1 VARAAAEVA
10 AHIGV
15 SRAQAPREVVARLV
29 AYFRSFVDSD
39 EFPTDRDDVYLAL
52 ALSKKGVCRHRAFAF
67 LVTALG
73 LGLPVRMIANEAHA
87 WVEVNDGSLWRRID
101 LGGAG
106 RALDASLAG
115 G

>member
-1 VARAAAEVA
+1 MVAK
-10 AHIGV
+10 
-15 SRAQAPREVVARLV
+15 LV

-73 LGLPVRMIANEAHA
+73 LGLPARMITNEAHA
-87 WVEVNDGSLWRRID
+87 WVEVSDGSLWRRID

-115 G
+115 A